1 MKTLVNLFVQIS
13 LSASDHGAISSAELN
28 ERLAEFCE
36 ACGVETI
43 RIANW
48 SKTLSAHFKVRPA
61 RGIRYSD
68 RTDLRG
74 VRGVKFKTMHFDQLF
89 IDGYK
94 ISVENSSRVRKQ
106 TSRGALVELFIRE
119 IVNTSGE
126 RMYTKDE
133 LQAAFDDYCVAHNYG
148 SFAVHDWDCA
158 LSSLGAPLVMECP
171 KSITK
176 ETFLL
181 GRRYIVDRA

>member
-28 ERLAEFCE
+28 DRLAEFCG
-36 ACGVETI
+36 ACGVEPI
-43 RIANW
+43 RVANW
-48 SKTLSAHFKVRPA
+48 PKVLAAHYKVRPA
-61 RGIRYSD
+61 RGIRYSGL
-68 RTDLRG
+68 TDLRG
-74 VRGVKFKTMHFDQLF
+74 VRGVRFKIMKFDQLF
-89 IDGYK
+89 VDAYG